1 MNSVR
6 SINGLKPDDEGN
18 LNIYYPMSVDGV
30 TADEKRN
37 INLNAVRKINGK
49 SPNSVGEW
57 NGVVESINQTAPDEN
72 GNVDLKFVKTVDHVL
87 PDDDGNV

>member
-18 LNIYYPMSVDGV
+18 LNINYPMSVDGV

-49 SPNSVGEW
+49 SPNSVGEYS
-57 NGVVESINQTAPDEN
+57 GVVESINDTAPDEN
-72 GNVDLKFVKTVDHVL
+72 GNV
-87 PDDDGNV
+87 